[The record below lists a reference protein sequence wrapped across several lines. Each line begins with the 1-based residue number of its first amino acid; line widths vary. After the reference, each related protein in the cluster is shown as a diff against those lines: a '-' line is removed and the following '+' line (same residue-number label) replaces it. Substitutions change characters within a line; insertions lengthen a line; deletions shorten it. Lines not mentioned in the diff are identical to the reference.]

1 MDRLFR
7 YVTGCVLFLIYFIS
21 YRGVLS
27 HVISY
32 HEQHHL
38 FLFSRFYF
46 QQQLQSEGLLSYL
59 TDFVIQFFYYP
70 VVGSA
75 IMAFLLTAVWGLSVA
90 ALSMLTGKKDVLGL
104 SVIPSVCLF
113 FHTMSVDHSLT
124 VVVGAVLFLSLVNI
138 CLWLGLRFRLL
149 PFSFFGKFHLP
160 TKKLRLALWVIPL
173 ALYAGLGYYGFL
185 RKYNIK
191 ERIMLKSEQA
201 VKEKDWEKVL
211 EYTGHYLSSGRT
223 NQLITYF
230 HHLAQAHLGQLP
242 YALFDYPQLLG
253 VKGLYFPWNSN
264 SRESEYGH
272 YLYEDLGYIN
282 EAQRWEFEAMVVW
295 GETAPHLLNLIRYN
309 IVNNRPSVAR
319 RFINKLKLSLFYADE
334 ACRLEGLLQEGHLS
348 DLKNSLKGVE
358 DVPARFANV
367 INIGPELEYLCV
379 HDPGNK
385 MAFEYL
391 MSYLLLS
398 NQVVRFVEH
407 LDWINRY
414 SYTSFPPAYE
424 EALYIYKL
432 KVGEEEFSK
441 TGFAISPE
449 TERRFARYYQLV
461 QNKQMKSL
469 QKEFG
474 HTYWFYLNYVSPY
487 GNKVIVN

>member
-1 MDRLFR
+1 MDRFFR
-7 YVTGCVLFLIYFIS
+7 YATGCVLFLIYFIA

-27 HVISY
+27 HVIFY

-46 QQQLQSEGLLSYL
+46 QQRLQSEGLLSYL

-75 IMAFLLTAVWGLSVA
+75 ILAFLLVAVFVLSGT
-90 ALSMLTGKKDVLGL
+90 ALSMLTGKKDILNL
-104 SVIPSVCLF
+104 PVIPSMCLF
-113 FHTMSVDHSLT
+113 FYTMSVDHSLSA
-124 VVVGAVLFLSLVNI
+124 VVGAVIFLLLVNL
-138 CLWLGLRFRLL
+138 CLWWGVRFSRL
-149 PFSFFGKFHLP
+149 PFSFLSRFHLP
-160 TKKLRLALWVIPL
+160 KGKMRLALWVLPL
-173 ALYAGLGYYGFL
+173 ALYTGLGYYGFL
-185 RKYNIK
+185 RMYNIK
-191 ERIMLKSEQA
+191 ERIMLKSEQV
-201 VKEKDWEKVL
+201 VKEKDWEKVV
-211 EYTGHYLSSGRT
+211 EYTSRYLNSGRT

-242 YALFDYPQLLG
+242 YTLFDYPQLLG
-253 VKGLYFPWNSN
+253 VKGLYFPWNSD

-272 YLYEDLGYIN
+272 YLYENLGYIN

-309 IVNNRPSVAR
+309 IVNNRPSVAQ

-334 ACRLEGLLQEGHLS
+334 ACRLEGLLQEGSLPE
-348 DLKNSLKGVE
+348 LKNALKDVE
-358 DVPARFANV
+358 DIPARFANV
-367 INIGPELEYLCV
+367 LNIGPELEYLCV
-379 HDPGNK
+379 HNPDNQ

-391 MSYLLLS
+391 MSYLLLG
-398 NQVVRFVEH
+398 NQVVRFVGH
-407 LDWINRY
+407 LDWLKRY
-414 SYTSFPPAYE
+414 SYASLPPAYE
-424 EALYIYKL
+424 EALFIYKL
-432 KVGEEEFSK
+432 RVGEEEFAQ
-441 TGFAISPE
+441 TGFTVSPE

-461 QNKQMKSL
+461 QNKQMKTL
-469 QKEFG
+469 QEEFG